1 VSSLAPGLGVAVLGA
16 LGSLTPHRPF
26 SIVFELI
33 ALVWTYLCHYGWCVL
48 RPWEEGF
55 GAVLECLRPSSE
67 KDAGLIIASVFV
79 FAVIVA
85 PPRSVFGLVHPKDP
99 VDPAAGSGL

>member
-1 VSSLAPGLGVAVLGA
+1 
-16 LGSLTPHRPF
+16 
-26 SIVFELI
+26 
-33 ALVWTYLCHYGWCVL
+33 
-48 RPWEEGF
+48 
-55 GAVLECLRPSSE
+55 
-67 KDAGLIIASVFV
+67 V